1 MSIATA
7 IARKRPAAAPL
18 GTGAL
23 HQALEAS
30 SAAAAMQSLCQSTGM
45 RPDEVSS
52 DGVHLDVLRVFD
64 AFRSRGYQVGQPQR
78 PQHQPK
84 KGLTAWWVHVRIA
97 GAEFALGFYTAD
109 AP

>member
-1 MSIATA
+1 MSVIAP
-7 IARKRPAAAPL
+7 ARTKSASTPI

-30 SAAAAMQSLCQSTGM
+30 SAASALRSFCQNTGM
-45 RPDEVSS
+45 QPDEVSA

-64 AFRSRGYQVGQPQR
+64 ALRSRGYQVGQPQR

-84 KGLTAWWVHVRIA
+84 KGFTAWWVHVRKS